1 MSVNI
6 ECDSPMLLGSFYMY
20 GNEYESSDPPYYPYG
35 HSSDSVRCY
44 IIDTKGKL
52 QSVFDLS
59 NEAFDTSTIN
69 YTLINTL
76 QEGRYRIENDIE
88 NEIYET
94 TYGVISNTN
103 KLGIKAYDRI
113 SVDLERPLYIF
124 IKNYDLPK
132 FNTINFAFGY
142 NRIYTKGSNIQTE
155 NYTPPEQSC
164 IYYNGH
170 YYFGTTLKFAIY
182 TDKNVNTDD
191 IKRTFKFIY
200 KDEYRAV
207 DDA

>member
-20 GNEYESSDPPYYPYG
+20 GNEYESSDPNYPYG
-35 HSSDSVRCY
+35 SHSDSVRCY

-59 NEAFDTSTIN
+59 NNAFSASTIE

-76 QEGRYRIENDIE
+76 QEGRYDIENDIKR
-88 NEIYET
+88 EISET
-94 TYGVISNTN
+94 TYGVMSNTN

-113 SVDLERPLYIF
+113 NVDREVPLYIF

-142 NRIYTKGSNIQTE
+142 NRIYTEGSNIQKE

-164 IYYNGH
+164 IYYTGS
-170 YYFGTTLKFAIY
+170 YTYGTTLKFAIY